1 MDDSSVQWEALEQ
14 LQQWM
19 RIPGSHLKEL
29 RRRLAVSLG
38 VFVISLVLGMVGAE
52 PVFAFLKRTGPAAAL
67 ELHAFSPWDSIQV
80 YMQVAGVVA
89 LLVTLP
95 FLGLQLWL
103 FARPGLTKA
112 ERRTTLFYIPFGAL
126 LLAAGILFGY
136 LVVFRIAFFFT
147 AGVAG
152 NMGLKVTYGI
162 ASYFSFMCNIVV
174 IMGLLFEMPVAAMF
188 LTKLGILKP
197 AHMKKVRRGAYFLLV
212 VLGVTVTP
220 PDFISDFLLILP
232 LLTLY
237 EVSIGCSGLV
247 YRRRMRGEVRREIG
261 RVG

>member
-1 MDDSSVQWEALEQ
+1 MENLSAQWEALEQ
-14 LQQWM
+14 LRQIM

-29 RRRLAVSLG
+29 RRRLAVCLG
-38 VFVISLVLGMVGAE
+38 VFVASLALGMAGAE
-52 PVFAFLKRTGPAAAL
+52 PVFAFLKSTGPAAAL
-67 ELHAFSPWDSIQV
+67 ELHAFSPWDAIQV
-80 YMQVAGVVA
+80 YMQVAGITA

-95 FLGLQLWL
+95 FLGFQLWL

-112 ERRTTLFYIPFGAL
+112 ERRAALFYIPFGTL

-152 NMGLKVTYGI
+152 NMGVKVTYGI
-162 ASYFSFMCNIVV
+162 AGYFSFMGNIVM

-188 LTKLGILKP
+188 LTRLGILRP
-197 AHMKKVRRGAYFLLV
+197 AYMKRVRRGAYFLLV

-247 YRRRMRGEVRREIG
+247 YRKRCGQTNGHCE
-261 RVG
+261 

>member
-19 RIPGSHLKEL
+19 RIPGSHLREL
-29 RRRLAVSLG
+29 RRRLAACLG
-38 VFVISLVLGMVGAE
+38 VFVASLVMGMAAAQ
-52 PVFAFLKRTGPAAAL
+52 PAFAFLKKTGPAVNL

-80 YMQVAGVVA
+80 YMQMAGVVA
-89 LLVTLP
+89 LLVTVP

-152 NMGLKVTYGI
+152 NMEIKVTYGI
-162 ASYFSFMCNIVV
+162 ASYFSFMMNIVV
-174 IMGLLFEMPVAAMF
+174 MMGLLFEMPVAAMF
-188 LTKLGILKP
+188 LTRLGILKP
-197 AHMKKVRRGAYFLLV
+197 HLMKKARRPAYFLLV

-237 EVSIGCSGLV
+237 EASIGCSALV
-247 YRRRMRGEVRREIG
+247 CRRKERRELSQCS
-261 RVG
+261 

>member
-103 FARPGLTKA
+103 FARPGLTNHA
-112 ERRTTLFYIPFGAL
+112 VLYTLRSA
-126 LLAAGILFGY
+126 AAGSRDSVRISGGISDRLFLYCRSGRKY
-136 LVVFRIAFFFT
+136 GAESDLRNRKLFFLYVQYCSDNGT
-147 AGVAG
+147 AVRDAG
-152 NMGLKVTYGI
+152 GGHV
-162 ASYFSFMCNIVV
+162 SYQAWH
-174 IMGLLFEMPVAAMF
+174 FEA
-188 LTKLGILKP
+188 
-197 AHMKKVRRGAYFLLV
+197 GAYEKGAQRSLLSAGGAGRDGYAPGFY
-212 VLGVTVTP
+212 LGFSA
-220 PDFISDFLLILP
+220 DFAFVDPI
-232 LLTLY
+232 
-237 EVSIGCSGLV
+237 
-247 YRRRMRGEVRREIG
+247 
-261 RVG
+261 

>member
-19 RIPGSHLKEL
+19 RIPGSHLREL
-29 RRRLAVSLG
+29 RRRLAACLG
-38 VFVISLVLGMVGAE
+38 VFAASLVLGMIWAK
-52 PVFAFLKRTGPAAAL
+52 PVFAFLKRIGPAAAL
-67 ELHAFSPWDSIQV
+67 KLHAFSPWDSVQV
-80 YMQVAGVVA
+80 YMQVAGISA
-89 LLVTLP
+89 LLITLP
-95 FLGLQLWL
+95 FLGFQLWL
-103 FARPGLTKA
+103 FARPGLTRA
-112 ERRTTLFYIPFGAL
+112 ERRAALFYIPFGAL

-152 NMGLKVTYGI
+152 NMGLEVTYGI
-162 ASYFSFMCNIVV
+162 ASYFSFMSNIVV

-188 LTKLGILKP
+188 LTKLGILRP
-197 AHMKKVRRGAYFLLV
+197 AYMKKVRRGAYFALV

-237 EVSIGCSGLV
+237 EASIGCSVLV
-247 YRRRMRGEVRREIG
+247 YRRKVQKETAHLE
-261 RVG
+261 

>member
-95 FLGLQLWL
+95 F
-103 FARPGLTKA
+103 
-112 ERRTTLFYIPFGAL
+112 
-126 LLAAGILFGY
+126 
-136 LVVFRIAFFFT
+136 
-147 AGVAG
+147 
-152 NMGLKVTYGI
+152 
-162 ASYFSFMCNIVV
+162 
-174 IMGLLFEMPVAAMF
+174 
-188 LTKLGILKP
+188 
-197 AHMKKVRRGAYFLLV
+197 
-212 VLGVTVTP
+212 
-220 PDFISDFLLILP
+220 
-232 LLTLY
+232 
-237 EVSIGCSGLV
+237 
-247 YRRRMRGEVRREIG
+247 
-261 RVG
+261 